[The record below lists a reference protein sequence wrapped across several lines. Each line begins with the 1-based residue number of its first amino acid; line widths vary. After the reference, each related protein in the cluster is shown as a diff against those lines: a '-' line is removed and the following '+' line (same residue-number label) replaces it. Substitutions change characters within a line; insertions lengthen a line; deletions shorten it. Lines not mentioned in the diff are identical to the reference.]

1 MNNWKH
7 SIVFKPSTNFTY
19 DKLQQWSH
27 SELVEQVKLLQDY
40 INNVLVEQE
49 NK

>member
-1 MNNWKH
+1 MTNWKH
-7 SIVFKPSTNFTY
+7 STVFKPNTNLKY
-19 DKLQQWSH
+19 HQLEEWPHSKL
-27 SELVEQVKLLQDY
+27 VKQVKLLQDY